1 MSGRLVGKV
10 ALVTG
15 GANGIGNACAR
26 RFAAEGASVVIADLL
41 DEPGKQAAASLVD
54 EGHQS
59 VFIHL
64 DATSQ
69 ADNEAAVEAAVAEYG
84 RLDIAVTAAGISF
97 AGYKSGDEQ
106 QRRDSLA
113 LASAVDPATAL
124 LYLPTDMWQP
134 VLNVNLTGTLLAVQA
149 AGKQMLTQ
157 GSGSII
163 TIASIASLMPEIG
176 AAAYSVSKAGVW
188 MLTKEAS
195 YALAPH
201 GVRVNAVG
209 PGFIDTNMTK
219 IVLEMPAE
227 RAPAVTK
234 NIPMNRFGRPDEI
247 ANVVLFLA
255 SDEASYV
262 TGEIFIADGGLFTH

>member
-1 MSGRLVGKV
+1 MSGRLTGKV

-15 GANGIGNACAR
+15 GANGIGHACAR
-26 RFAAEGASVVIADLL
+26 RFAAEGASVVLADLL
-41 DEPGKQAAASLVD
+41 DEPGKQAAADLVD
-54 EGHQS
+54 EGHRAI
-59 VFIHL
+59 FAHL
-64 DATSQ
+64 DSTSPS
-69 ADNEAAVEAAVAEYG
+69 DNEAAVAAAVAEYG

-124 LYLPTDMWQP
+124 LHLPIEMWQP
-134 VLNVNLTGTLLAVQA
+134 VLDVNLTGTLLTVQA
-149 AGKQMLTQ
+149 AGKHMLTQ
-157 GSGSII
+157 GSGSIV

-219 IVLEMPAE
+219 IVREMPAE
-227 RAPAVTK
+227 RAPAVT
-234 NIPMNRFGRPDEI
+234 NSIPMNRFGRPDEI

-262 TGEIFIADGGLFTH
+262 TGELFIADGGLFTH